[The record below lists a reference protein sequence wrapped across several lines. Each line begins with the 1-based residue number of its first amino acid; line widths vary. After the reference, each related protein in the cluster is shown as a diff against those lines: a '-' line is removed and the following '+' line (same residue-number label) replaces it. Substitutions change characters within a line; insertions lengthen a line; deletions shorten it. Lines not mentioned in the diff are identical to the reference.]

1 MSSLVVLIAAKCAHA
16 SYLFGDTPE
25 DTATLACE
33 AIDLGLSAVKF
44 GWGPFDQDA
53 DGDVVHVH
61 AAREALGDEREL
73 MIDAGHAWDWQTAL
87 ERARLLA
94 PFNPA
99 WLEEPPSQD
108 DRKGYAELCP
118 QSPIP
123 IAAGEGDVTHWD
135 FEDLIERGLHVVQP
149 DVAFCGGL
157 TVCRQVSEM
166 ATVANR
172 RVVPHCFS
180 TGINLAASLHW
191 MAASKQGDLTEYCLR
206 PSPLLRHLVKELPPL
221 VNGHAQVPKAR
232 VLAFNWTRMWWRNSG
247 SADYFSCAV

>member
-73 MIDAGHAWDWQTAL
+73 MIDASHAWDWQTAL

-94 PFNPA
+94 PFNLA
-99 WLEEPPSQD
+99 WLKEPPHRMTARAMPSFA
-108 DRKGYAELCP
+108 RN
-118 QSPIP
+118 
-123 IAAGEGDVTHWD
+123 H
-135 FEDLIERGLHVVQP
+135 
-149 DVAFCGGL
+149 
-157 TVCRQVSEM
+157 
-166 ATVANR
+166 
-172 RVVPHCFS
+172 
-180 TGINLAASLHW
+180 
-191 MAASKQGDLTEYCLR
+191 
-206 PSPLLRHLVKELPPL
+206 PSPSLPVK
-221 VNGHAQVPKAR
+221 G
-232 VLAFNWTRMWWRNSG
+232 M
-247 SADYFSCAV
+247 

>member
-1 MSSLVVLIAAKCAHA
+1 MK
-16 SYLFGDTPE
+16 
-25 DTATLACE
+25 
-33 AIDLGLSAVKF
+33 
-44 GWGPFDQDA
+44 
-53 DGDVVHVH
+53 
-61 AAREALGDEREL
+61 
-73 MIDAGHAWDWQTAL
+73 
-87 ERARLLA
+87 
-94 PFNPA
+94 
-99 WLEEPPSQD
+99 
-108 DRKGYAELCP
+108 
-118 QSPIP
+118 
-123 IAAGEGDVTHWD
+123 HWD

-232 VLAFNWTRMWWRNSG
+232 VSAFNWRGCGGEIPGPLIISPAPCSR
-247 SADYFSCAV
+247 